1 MIKVWWKRHSTY
13 QALLRRGEAR
23 NIVNFRRLFVWA
35 WWVWLLSLADIT
47 FIINRGCHTLCI
59 LMNCSSNSF
68 KEKFPPRVKA
78 ETHKFEALW
87 KFPDHKNSREMLFL
101 TQIIIN
107 NLLSSP
113 LLTGYKLMSGHLA
126 FGLTSYL
133 QYSTSHLSTST

>member
-1 MIKVWWKRHSTY
+1 
-13 QALLRRGEAR
+13 
-23 NIVNFRRLFVWA
+23 
-35 WWVWLLSLADIT
+35 
-47 FIINRGCHTLCI
+47 
-59 LMNCSSNSF
+59 MNCSSNSF
-68 KEKFPPRVKA
+68 KEKFPPRVEA

-133 QYSTSHLSTST
+133 LYSTSHLFQHQHNSLPSSAKSLVDIVLFESKFGRL